1 MCGINGIIQFNQNR
15 ITDDL
20 RKIVHNMNEQIIHRG
35 PDDEGLF
42 ADELCSLGMRR
53 LSIIDIAG
61 GNQPIW
67 NPDHTKVIV
76 YNGEIYNF
84 KILRDELI
92 KAGYSFRTN
101 SDTEVI
107 LLGYE
112 EYGVITVYQK
122 DELQN
127 FAETVRRILDGEY
140 HASFS

>member
-1 MCGINGIIQFNQNR
+1 MCGINGIIQFNHKR
-15 ITDDL
+15 TAGDL
-20 RKIVHNMNEQIIHRG
+20 RNIVHDMNERIIHRG

-42 ADELCSLGMRR
+42 ADEFCSLGMRR
-53 LSIIDIAG
+53 LSIIDLAG

-84 KILRDELI
+84 KVLREELI

-112 EYGVITVYQK
+112 EYGVEILNK
-122 DELQN
+122 LEGM
-127 FAETVRRILDGEY
+127 FAFAIYDLN
-140 HASFS
+140 